1 MSAFIGRNFFLR
13 SILSTSDQKSFDD
26 LEKDIKDCM
35 QVWRCGSRS
44 HPLIPS
50 HTHSQ
55 DTASIPPHTSSQEIT
70 SSFVFEQMT
79 SPAKAVPLPDS
90 VKLRKELC
98 RQV

>member
-13 SILSTSDQKSFDD
+13 SILSNSDQKSFDD

-35 QVWRCGSRS
+35 QVWRCGATAHSLTCS
-44 HPLIPS
+44 AL
-50 HTHSQ
+50 THLR
-55 DTASIPPHTSSQEIT
+55 PPHTSSQEIT

-90 VKLRKELC
+90 GKLRKELC